1 MTQISFLDLRNGGT
15 TSGPYTSYVG
25 GSGQI
30 SLGAMRGAAIYD
42 TNGKQYIA
50 PSTGLGI
57 GFFLYGYQTDPTG
70 GTGSG
75 SGTREFGGDGPGGFG
90 FV

>member
-15 TSGPYTSYVG
+15 TSGPFTSYVG

-30 SLGAMRGAAIYD
+30 SLGAMRGAVIYD
-42 TNGKQYIA
+42 INGNQYIA
-50 PSTGLGI
+50 PSTNLGI
-57 GFFLYGYQTDPTG
+57 GFFLNGYQTQNPTG

-75 SGTREFGGDGPGGFG
+75 GGNQDQGGPG
-90 FV
+90 